1 MVAYDLTD
9 GKARRP
15 LVAIIIFISIAFV
28 TTIMRLLSRR
38 VRKMPLGIDDYLML
52 AGLFFEC
59 VNIGLQFACVIAG
72 GVGRHTADI
81 APEAVVKTLKIIL
94 PFEALYGITLMFVKS
109 SMVFFYLRIF
119 GTKRAFRISAYA
131 TITFIVLW
139 AISVVLETF
148 LLCRPL
154 AYNWDQTIKGTCG
167 DRNTVYVSA
176 GALNIVSD
184 FMVLALP
191 IPHIWDLQLPLA
203 RKLGLVAMFSLGIFI
218 TVISIIR
225 LKSLQA
231 ISFADPTYTL
241 PLGLLW
247 STLEPCL
254 GIINANLPMCR
265 PYLATLFPNIFGT
278 TRNRATSNTDPN
290 KAYERSK
297 GSRGLDSSFQRI
309 EEGSYPLTRVDVGG
323 VKNEISVM
331 DTKLY
336 EVPSPP
342 GSTGDGDSRE
352 MDMERERE
360 PHLRSAPSGIMIKR
374 EWNVDS
380 R

>member
-1 MVAYDLTD
+1 M
-9 GKARRP
+9 
-15 LVAIIIFISIAFV
+15 FI
-28 TTIMRLLSRR
+28 
-38 VRKMPLGIDDYLML
+38 
-52 AGLFFEC
+52 
-59 VNIGLQFACVIAG
+59 
-72 GVGRHTADI
+72 
-81 APEAVVKTLKIIL
+81 KT
-94 PFEALYGITLMFVKS
+94 

-119 GTKRAFRISAYA
+119 GTKNAFKITAYA
-131 TITFIVLW
+131 TITSIVLW

-148 LLCRPL
+148 LLCRPV
-154 AYNWDQTIKGTCG
+154 AFNWDQTVKGTCG

-203 RKLGLVAMFSLGIFI
+203 RKLGLVVMFSLGIFI

-231 ISFADPTYTL
+231 ISFTDPTYTL

-265 PYLATLFPNIFGT
+265 PYLATLFPNLFGT

-352 MDMERERE
+352 MDMERSE
-360 PHLRSAPSGIMIKR
+360 PHLRSTPSGITIKR

-380 R
+380 QHV